1 MCLALTPIQ
10 INKCLLLT
18 PYLLG
23 SVLGAVDTKMIKT
36 SVLS

>member
-10 INKCLLLT
+10 INECSSLT

-23 SVLGAVDTKMIKT
+23 SVLGSKGIKMIKT
-36 SVLS
+36 LILS